1 MTGSELY
8 SKMARTYS
16 RLGLCKSPL
25 AWNKV
30 SDSSFIEELIADGT
44 VKGVQTAQ
52 TGKTFTAPTKEME
65 TVQEMSTKKL
75 SIEFATGSS
84 VIDNNAKSL
93 IDREFAGIA
102 KQFAGSRIRI
112 EGNTDA
118 TGSDALN
125 VELSKAR
132 AQSAANYLIQ
142 EYGFDAN
149 RFIIVGNG
157 SKKANAAGVKGA
169 NAAYRTTDF
178 ELINE

>member
-1 MTGSELY
+1 M
-8 SKMARTYS
+8 
-16 RLGLCKSPL
+16 
-25 AWNKV
+25 
-30 SDSSFIEELIADGT
+30 IADGT

-93 IDREFAGIA
+93 IDCEFAGIA

-157 SKKANAAGVKGA
+157 SKKANAAGAKGA

>member
-1 MTGSELY
+1 
-8 SKMARTYS
+8 
-16 RLGLCKSPL
+16 
-25 AWNKV
+25 
-30 SDSSFIEELIADGT
+30 
-44 VKGVQTAQ
+44 
-52 TGKTFTAPTKEME
+52 
-65 TVQEMSTKKL
+65 MSTKKL

-84 VIDNNAKSL
+84 VIDNTAKSL